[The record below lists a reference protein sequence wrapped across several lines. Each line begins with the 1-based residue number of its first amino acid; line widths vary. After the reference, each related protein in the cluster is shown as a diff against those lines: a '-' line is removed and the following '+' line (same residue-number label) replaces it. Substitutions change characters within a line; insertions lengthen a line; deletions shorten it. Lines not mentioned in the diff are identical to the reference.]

1 MKLFS
6 KEDLIKKI
14 KAIGKA
20 GWHESVKKTV
30 NFRNDGAVGNT
41 LEVLLGVEENNL
53 PIPNANEWEL
63 KGQRSHSK
71 SLITLKHI
79 EPSPTAVKF
88 VSSLFL
94 PKYGWSH
101 KEAGKK
107 YSANEMSFR
116 STTFAKEFTARGFKL
131 LIDRN
136 EEKIKFVFDSKKADI
151 SKKEILEWIKV
162 VEQRVGLKQLNPEPY
177 WGFRDLQNTLGAKLK
192 NCFYVIADSKNEN
205 GHEYFW
211 YKKLLILSD
220 FSFSNL
226 LDCFEEGS
234 AYIDFDAR
242 TGHNHGTKIR
252 LKQACIPKVFAHSK
266 EIDLLS

>member
-1 MKLFS
+1 MKFFS
-6 KEDLIKKI
+6 KDELIEKI
-14 KAIGKA
+14 KVIGKS
-20 GWHESVKKTV
+20 GWQKSVKNTS
-30 NFRNDGAVGNT
+30 NIRNDGAVGNT
-41 LEVLLGVEENNL
+41 LEVLLGVAENNL
-53 PIPNANEWEL
+53 PIPNTNEWEL
-63 KGQRSHSK
+63 KGQRSHTK

-107 YSANEMSFR
+107 YPKEEMSFR
-116 STTFAKEFTARGFKL
+116 STTFAKEFTSRGFKL
-131 LIDRN
+131 VIDKK
-136 EEKIKFVFDSKKADI
+136 EEKIKFIFDSAKADH
-151 SKKEILEWIKV
+151 SKKEILEWIKA
-162 VEQRVGLKQLNPEPY
+162 VEKRAGLKSMDPEPY

-192 NCFYVIADSKNEN
+192 NCFYVIADSKIEK
-205 GHEYFW
+205 GHEYFL

-220 FSFSNL
+220 FSFSKL
-226 LDCFEEGS
+226 LECFDEGS

-252 LKQACIPKVFAHSK
+252 LKQSCIPKVYAHSK
-266 EIDLLS
+266 EIDLVV